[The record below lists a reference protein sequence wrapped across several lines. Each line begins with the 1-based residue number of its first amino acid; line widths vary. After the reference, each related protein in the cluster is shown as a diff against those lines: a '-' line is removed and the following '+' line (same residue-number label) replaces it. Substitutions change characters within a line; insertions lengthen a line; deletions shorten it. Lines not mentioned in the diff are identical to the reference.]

1 MNGAFLSAGDLYPEL
16 ARLQQH
22 LEEVFQTGSGT
33 NIRGRSTR
41 GAFPAVNVGT
51 TPETVEV
58 IVFVPGVERQALE
71 ISVDRGLLIIAGE
84 RSASAD
90 RREQDNVHAQ
100 ERFVGAFRRVVS
112 LPEDADPAQVEAKV
126 RDGILHITV
135 AKRESSKPRRIAV
148 N

>member
-1 MNGAFLSAGDLYPEL
+1 MNGAFRSAGDLYPEL
-16 ARLQQH
+16 ARLQEQ
-22 LEEVFQTGSGT
+22 LEQVFQTGSGT
-33 NIRGRSTR
+33 NIRGRSSR

-51 TPETVEV
+51 SPETIEV
-58 IVFVPGVERQALE
+58 VVFVPGVQRQALD

-84 RSASAD
+84 RGASGD
-90 RREQDNVHAQ
+90 QREQDNVYAQ
-100 ERFVGAFRRVVS
+100 ERFVGSFRRVVT
-112 LPEDADPAQVEAKV
+112 LPEDADPARVEAKV